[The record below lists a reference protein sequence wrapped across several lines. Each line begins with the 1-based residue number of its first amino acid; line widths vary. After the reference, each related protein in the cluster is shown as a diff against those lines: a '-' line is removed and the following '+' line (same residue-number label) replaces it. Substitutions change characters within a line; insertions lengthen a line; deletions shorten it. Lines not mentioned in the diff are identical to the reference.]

1 MPEHHHGARHDHA
14 HTVHTHST
22 STLSGR
28 KIFWVTMLNAI
39 ITITEVVG
47 GLLSGS
53 LALLSDA
60 IHNLSDT
67 AAIVIS
73 YIANKIAQKPNTPR
87 KTFGYKR
94 AEVLAA
100 FINATA
106 LMAISAF
113 LIVEAFHRW
122 QDPQII
128 NGTLMI
134 VVAFIGLSAN
144 LLSVLLLER
153 DSHHNLN
160 IKSSYLHLLGDTISS
175 VGVVVGGIAISIWG
189 VTWVDPLVTLLI
201 SLYIVKETWQIIRKT
216 VDILMQSSADLDYS
230 KMKSDIEA
238 LDHVRNL
245 HHIHS
250 WMINEDTIYFEAH
263 LELDNMELCDAQ
275 IIYEQIEHLLQAKYH
290 ISHVTLQ
297 AEVDKCSD
305 KEMFK
310 V

>member
-1 MPEHHHGARHDHA
+1 
-14 HTVHTHST
+14 
-22 STLSGR
+22 
-28 KIFWVTMLNAI
+28 MLNAI

-106 LMAISAF
+106 LLAISAF

-201 SLYIVKETWQIIRKT
+201 SLYIIKETWQIIRKT

-275 IIYEQIEHLLQAKYH
+275 VIYEQIEHLLQNKYH

-297 AEVDKCSD
+297 AEVDKCND
-305 KEMFK
+305 KEMFR